1 MAVEVKS
8 GTRLR
13 SAVCGTEVIVVR
25 AQVGEL
31 DLRCGGRPM
40 VSLDAVPTEH
50 ATAEPGYDEPTLLG
64 KRYADDSELVELLCT
79 KAGPSTLSIGDKPLS
94 VKGPRPLP
102 ASD

>member
-1 MAVEVKS
+1 MAVQVKS
-8 GTRLR
+8 GMRLR
-13 SAVCGTEVIVVR
+13 SAVDATEVIVVR

-40 VSLDAVPTEH
+40 LPHDAAPAEN
-50 ATAEPGYDEPTLLG
+50 ATPAPGYDEPTLLG
-64 KRYADDSELVELLCT
+64 KRYADADELIELLCT
-79 KAGPSTLSIGDKPLS
+79 KGGPHTLSIGDKPLL